1 LRIFPQFNCLA
12 LEKCKAIQYNV
23 KQKEMI
29 WLSEVSAEQQK
40 DELCQTDI
48 EETQDKKRK

>member
-1 LRIFPQFNCLA
+1 
-12 LEKCKAIQYNV
+12 
-23 KQKEMI
+23 MI